1 MAASFQISLFSNLPT
16 AKGTIMDQHSDKK
29 LQTTT
34 YDLGNLLNDVIAKSP
49 RVAKA
54 LQDIKEEGYDVL
66 MKVEVSVA
74 FQKINAEKNS
84 RRVSEMSLMSETRS
98 ARA

>member
-1 MAASFQISLFSNLPT
+1 
-16 AKGTIMDQHSDKK
+16 MDQHTDKK
-29 LQTTT
+29 LQAAT

-54 LQDIKEEGYDVL
+54 LQDMKEDGYDVL

>member
-1 MAASFQISLFSNLPT
+1 
-16 AKGTIMDQHSDKK
+16 MDQHSDKK

>member
-1 MAASFQISLFSNLPT
+1 
-16 AKGTIMDQHSDKK
+16 MDQHSDKK
-29 LQTTT
+29 LQATT